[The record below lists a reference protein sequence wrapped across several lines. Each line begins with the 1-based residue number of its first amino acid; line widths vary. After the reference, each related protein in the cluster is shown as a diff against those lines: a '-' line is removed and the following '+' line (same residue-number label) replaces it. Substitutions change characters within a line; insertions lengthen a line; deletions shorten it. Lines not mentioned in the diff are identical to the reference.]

1 MHSKTLIAATLV
13 GLAAARIQR
22 VEVVKREI
30 QVLQERQTGDDELD
44 ACLTAMAEVL
54 TDMPTGPA
62 AITSWL
68 IENGGNMD
76 ACDFS
81 IPSDIAD
88 DFIEYQS
95 SIIEWYSSASDAWES
110 ALSQC
115 PAYIIAS
122 ATDAVAV
129 PECTD
134 AATDDDD
141 DDTTAVFTPTRTR
154 GSSGKPTAAADE
166 EDEEE
171 DEEEDTK
178 NDSNDDEDDGKST
191 SSGSKGGK
199 KDDEEDDDEKKNAAA
214 RPTGLAGLAVAF
226 AAFIGAVA
234 MI

>member
-1 MHSKTLIAATLV
+1 MHSKTLITATLV

-54 TDMPTGPA
+54 TDIPTGPSA
-62 AITSWL
+62 LTSWM
-68 IENGGNMD
+68 IEQGGNFD
-76 ACDFS
+76 ACDFTV
-81 IPSDIAD
+81 PAVIAD
-88 DFIEYQS
+88 EWEEYQS
-95 SIIEWYSSASDAWES
+95 SVLEWWSSVSDSWES

-115 PAYIIAS
+115 PAYIVAS
-122 ATDAVAV
+122 ATDAVDV

-141 DDTTAVFTPTRTR
+141 TTAVDTPTRTR

-171 DEEEDTK
+171 DTK
-178 NDSNDDEDDGKST
+178 DDSNDDEDDGNDDEDDGKGK

-199 KDDEEDDDEKKNAAA
+199 KDDEDDEKENAAS
-214 RPTGLAGLAVAF
+214 RSTGLAGLAVAF